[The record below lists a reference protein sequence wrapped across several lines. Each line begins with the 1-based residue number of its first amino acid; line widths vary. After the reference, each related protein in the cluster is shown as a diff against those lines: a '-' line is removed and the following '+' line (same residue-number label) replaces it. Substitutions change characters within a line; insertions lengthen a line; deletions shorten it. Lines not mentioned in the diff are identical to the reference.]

1 MNLILT
7 EKPSVAMQYAKA
19 LKLNTTKHDGYI
31 ESKNTI
37 ITWCVGHL
45 IAMSYP
51 EKYDASMKKWSLDTL
66 PFVPDKYK
74 YETIKAVSK
83 QFKVVK
89 KLFEADFT
97 DAIYFCGDS
106 AREGEYI
113 GRLVLQQCN
122 QSKVK
127 GKKMYRVWIDSQ
139 TDDEIKRGLKEAKPL
154 SEYDNLSA
162 SAYCRAKED
171 YLIGINFSRALTL
184 KKAYALKKQLNLDY
198 KDKCFISVGRVMTC
212 VLGMVVEREREIKNF
227 KKDIYYKVHAL
238 SGDVELE
245 WFTLDIKNPLL
256 YDNGSDKQNDRR
268 GFKKEDDAKT
278 LISKLGNQGKITK
291 LEHKPTKKNAPL
303 LYNLAELQNECSK
316 AFKIS
321 PDETLKIVQE
331 LYEKKLV
338 TYPRTDARVLSK
350 AVAGEINKNL
360 SGLKTYTLRE
370 KTASYILDNGLYK
383 GIEKKKYVD
392 DSKISDHYAIIPT
405 GQAINELNGLSDL
418 HKKIYDLI
426 VRRLFSI
433 FLPPVEYD
441 KVNFVSDISGETFD
455 LKASFMSNKGFMAL
469 YPEQLKEN
477 DKKLADFLKNLKSGD
492 TITIKDFVIKE
503 AETKPPTR
511 YNSGSLILAMENAG
525 KLIEDEELREQIKS
539 SGIGTSATRAET
551 LKKLVKI
558 KYLSLNKKT
567 QIITPTD
574 MGDKIY
580 DIVKGTLPSML
591 RPDFTASW
599 EKGLTQVADGK
610 ISEEVFMGKL
620 ESYVKTSVNKLK
632 AYE

>member
-19 LKLNTTKHDGYI
+19 LKLNTTRHDGYI

-51 EKYDASMKKWSLDTL
+51 EKYDAGMKKWSLDTL
-66 PFVPDKYK
+66 PFIPDTYK
-74 YETIKAVSK
+74 YETIKTVSK

-89 KLFEADFT
+89 SLFERSDIDT
-97 DAIYFCGDS
+97 IYFAGDS

-122 QSKVK
+122 KSKTK

-154 SEYDNLSA
+154 SAYDNLSD

-184 KKAYALKKQLNLDY
+184 TKAQALKKQLNMNY
-198 KDKCFISVGRVMTC
+198 KDKCSISVGRVMTC
-212 VLGMVVEREREIKNF
+212 VLGMVIEREREIRNF
-227 KKDIYYKVHAL
+227 KKDIYYKVNAICD
-238 SGDVELE
+238 DVALE
-245 WFTLDIKNPLL
+245 WLSKDKNNPAL
-256 YDNGSDKQNDRR
+256 YNER
-268 GFKKEDDAKT
+268 GFKEKDDAQA
-278 LISKLGNQGKITK
+278 LIGSLGNSGIISKLDRKKQ
-291 LEHKPTKKNAPL
+291 KKNAPL
-303 LYNLAELQNECSK
+303 LYNLAELQNDCSK
-316 AFKIS
+316 LFKIS
-321 PDETLKIVQE
+321 PDETLNIVQE

-338 TYPRTDARVLSK
+338 TYPRTDARVLSS
-350 AVAGEINKNL
+350 AVAKEINRNL
-360 SGLKTYTLRE
+360 KGIAEYTPLS
-370 KTASYILDNGLYK
+370 KSANYILDNGLYQ

-405 GQAINELNGLSDL
+405 GQALSELSNMSNL
-418 HKKIYDLI
+418 HNQVYDLI
-426 VRRLFSI
+426 ARRLISI
-433 FLPPVEYD
+433 FLPSAEYEKVVVEAE
-441 KVNFVSDISGETFD
+441 ISGHTFD
-455 LKASFMSNKGFMAL
+455 LKASFLASKGFLGL
-469 YPEQLKEN
+469 YPNQCKGN
-477 DKKLADFLKNLKSGD
+477 DEKVAKWLSDKATGD
-492 TITIKDFVIKE
+492 TISVSDYAIKE

-525 KLIEDEELREQIKS
+525 KLIEDEELREQIKTC
-539 SGIGTSATRAET
+539 GIGTSATRAET

-558 KYLSLNKKT
+558 KYLTLNKKT
-567 QIITPTD
+567 QIITPTK
-574 MGDKIY
+574 MGEGIY
-580 DIVKGTLPSML
+580 DIVKQSLPSML

-599 EKGLTQVADGK
+599 EKGLNQVADGTIK
-610 ISEEVFMGKL
+610 EELFMQKL
-620 ESYVKTSVNKLK
+620 NTYVRNSINTLK
-632 AYE
+632 GVK